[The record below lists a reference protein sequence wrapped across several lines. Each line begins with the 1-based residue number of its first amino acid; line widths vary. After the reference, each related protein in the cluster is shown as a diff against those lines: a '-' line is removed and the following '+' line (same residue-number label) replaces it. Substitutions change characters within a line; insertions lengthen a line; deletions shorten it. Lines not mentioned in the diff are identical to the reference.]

1 MINGPNISAPLYLEA
16 GESLTLCLGS
26 CAIFCVP
33 NLPLRHLQIT
43 HLLMTLLVTLFLH
56 IIQKTEIFN
65 GLSVTTL
72 FKWPTL
78 MWHNCRI
85 FLEIVASFG
94 STIGWRKFS
103 LYVDPDNPFF
113 SNKWIRS
120 LKRDLFWMYW
130 FFYWFSSFWLLF
142 QMISVEAFLW

>member
-1 MINGPNISAPLYLEA
+1 MINGPNISTPLYLEG
-16 GESLTLCLGS
+16 GESVTLCLGS

-56 IIQKTEIFN
+56 IIQKTELFN

-78 MWHNCRI
+78 MWHNCRN

-94 STIGWRKFS
+94 STIGWRRFS
-103 LYVDPDNPFF
+103 LYADSDNSFF

-120 LKRDLFWMYW
+120 VKRALFDI
-130 FFYWFSSFWLLF
+130 FYCFSSFWLLF
-142 QMISVEAFLW
+142 HMISVEPFWW